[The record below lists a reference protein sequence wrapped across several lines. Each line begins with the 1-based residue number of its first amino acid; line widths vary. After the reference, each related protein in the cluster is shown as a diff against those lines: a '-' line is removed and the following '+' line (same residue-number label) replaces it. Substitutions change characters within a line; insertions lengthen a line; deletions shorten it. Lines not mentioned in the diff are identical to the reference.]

1 MRNPAF
7 ARVQPVRPEQFSPMV
22 VPQEFFWP
30 PPRAQ
35 PLSGPP
41 PSVPPPHTYGRP
53 TVVSPAARPQATASF
68 GAVIL
73 CPTAAGSTVGPDGM
87 TTVGPIAATFAP
99 PPVTGPLPLGH
110 EPAATARRL
119 GSPARG
125 PRTG

>member
-1 MRNPAF
+1 MMSPGRPSARGTSVPPARCEEESVGMRNPAF
-7 ARVQPVRPEQFSPMV
+7 ARVQPLSPEQSRPMV
-22 VPQEFFWP
+22 VPQEFFCP

-99 PPVTGPLPLGH
+99 
-110 EPAATARRL
+110 
-119 GSPARG
+119 
-125 PRTG
+125 